1 MQYHAHCTL
10 SHRAAEKDLREKLL
24 QEELHNL
31 EATLERIESLGMPIE
46 GIWDNVKEAVKSAT
60 NSVKN
65 IMSGKKEVDEVYNT
79 IMKSKKYTNV
89 NINGGL
95 ISFTAN
101 NKSVQVKEDGNKWH
115 INVDNAGWY
124 PVKNMKDLLIQIEV
138 RTQDGKPELPNSS
151 MQQVMTCSRAI
162 LDMRRGGF

>member
-24 QEELHNL
+24 QEELQNL
-31 EATLERIESLGMPIE
+31 EATLERIESLGLPIE
-46 GIWDNVKEAVKSAT
+46 GILDNFKKMVKSAT
-60 NSVKN
+60 DGVKK
-65 IMSGKKEVDEVYNT
+65 IVSGKKEVEEVYKVV
-79 IMKSKKYTNV
+79 IKKYKGVNV
-89 NINGGL
+89 QDGL

-101 NKSVQVKEDGNKWH
+101 NKSVQVKEDGGKWH
-115 INVDNAGWY
+115 INVDNGGWY
-124 PVKNMKDLLIQIEV
+124 PVKDMKDLLIQIDV